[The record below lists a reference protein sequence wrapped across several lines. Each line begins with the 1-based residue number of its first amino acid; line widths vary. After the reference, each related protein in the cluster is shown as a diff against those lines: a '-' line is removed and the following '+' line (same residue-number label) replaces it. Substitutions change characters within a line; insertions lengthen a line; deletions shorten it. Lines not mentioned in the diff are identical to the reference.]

1 MSSAIEAAIGLRHR
15 PWLWAGCGLRGVW
28 GGGGGVSDDITEV
41 QGAVDVQEVK
51 GLVLQEAG
59 PGEQDDLA
67 LIALPDLIQLA
78 TQCWQL
84 QRWYSA
90 VTLSRDQ
97 FPLKYMYSQE
107 RSHNSPFRVR
117 YGLSVVNSNTNLYP
131 ASVTAVL
138 QAISCHSGHVIMALS
153 NIMCTQM
160 DDTITR
166 SDCASKQSQVSC
178 DLWYWWLRPGQLYL

>member
-1 MSSAIEAAIGLRHR
+1 M
-15 PWLWAGCGLRGVW
+15 
-28 GGGGGVSDDITEV
+28 
-41 QGAVDVQEVK
+41 
-51 GLVLQEAG
+51 
-59 PGEQDDLA
+59 
-67 LIALPDLIQLA
+67 
-78 TQCWQL
+78 
-84 QRWYSA
+84 
-90 VTLSRDQ
+90 TLSRDQ

-160 DDTITR
+160 TIPSR
-166 SDCASKQSQVSC
+166 DLIVQASRVKYRVTYDIDGLDQDSCISSALAMELPQSSA
-178 DLWYWWLRPGQLYL
+178 